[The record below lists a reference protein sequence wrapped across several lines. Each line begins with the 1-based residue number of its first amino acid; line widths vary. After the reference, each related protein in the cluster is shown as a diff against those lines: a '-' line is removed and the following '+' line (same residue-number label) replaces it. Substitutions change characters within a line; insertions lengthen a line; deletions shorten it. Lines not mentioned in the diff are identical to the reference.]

1 MIRYLTAAAVAAAAL
16 VAVSS
21 TASALDRRV
30 EIVNFTGLTMMEF
43 YASNVRTDSWEEDIF
58 GSGVLYS
65 GNSVVV
71 NIDDGRGY
79 CRFDMKGVLEN
90 GAEVVYYD
98 VNVCEV
104 SRVTFQ

>member
-1 MIRYLTAAAVAAAAL
+1 
-16 VAVSS
+16 
-21 TASALDRRV
+21 
-30 EIVNFTGLTMMEF
+30 MEF
-43 YASNVRTDSWEEDIF
+43 YASNIRTDSWEEDIF
-58 GSGVLYS
+58 GRDVLESGYS
-65 GNSVVV
+65 YVI

-79 CRFDMKGVLEN
+79 CRFDMKGVLAN